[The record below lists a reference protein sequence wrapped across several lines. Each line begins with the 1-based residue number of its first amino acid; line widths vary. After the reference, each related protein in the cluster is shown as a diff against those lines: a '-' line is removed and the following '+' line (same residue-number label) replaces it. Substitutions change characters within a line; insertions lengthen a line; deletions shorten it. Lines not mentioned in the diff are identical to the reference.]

1 MIDKCRSSCSKTVT
15 PTIILETQ
23 HGAYHVLYCCRVACG
38 RSVHTVLHADAT
50 SMLLLILFEQNGQL
64 LHLGIAVTQNDT
76 SVSNLIAE
84 MLAL

>member
-15 PTIILETQ
+15 PTIILEAQ
-23 HGAYHVLYCCRVACG
+23 HVAYHVFYCCRVASG